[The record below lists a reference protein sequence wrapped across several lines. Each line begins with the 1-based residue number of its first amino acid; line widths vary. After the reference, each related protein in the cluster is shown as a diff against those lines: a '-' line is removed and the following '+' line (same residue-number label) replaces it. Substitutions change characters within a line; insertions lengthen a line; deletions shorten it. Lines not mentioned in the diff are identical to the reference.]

1 MKVKCLNSSSIK
13 TRNIIKKNFAELI
26 HEKKH
31 LSKVTV
37 KELVD
42 RAEITRSTF
51 YTHYENIYEVAKDY
65 QLQTIDLLC
74 NESLVLKS
82 KNDIEKYFDNIINCL
97 KENEETYKLLF
108 STDDT
113 LLFLNKLKNIASKK
127 IYAALKCDK
136 YDKYLELDIS
146 FFMAGITMEFI
157 KYFRNESVYSL
168 DELLINIK
176 KWFKK
181 IFE

>member
-13 TRNIIKKNFAELI
+13 TRNLIKKTFAELI
-26 HEKKH
+26 NEKKK
-31 LSKVTV
+31 LNKITV

-42 RAEITRSTF
+42 RANITRSTF

-65 QLQTIDLLC
+65 QMQTIDLLC
-74 NESLVLKS
+74 NEHLKLQS
-82 KNDIEKYFDNIINCL
+82 KEDIEDYFVNIINCL
-97 KENEETYKLLF
+97 KKNEETYKLLF

-113 LLFLNKLKNIASKK
+113 LLFLNKLKKIASEK
-127 IYAALKCDK
+127 IYNALKNECH
-136 YDKYLELDIS
+136 YKYLELDVS
-146 FFMAGITMEFI
+146 FFMTGITMEFI
-157 KYFRNESVYSL
+157 QYFRNDYPYSL

-181 IFE
+181 IFD

>member
-1 MKVKCLNSSSIK
+1 MRVKCLNSSSVK
-13 TRNIIKKNFAELI
+13 TRNLIKKTFAELI
-26 HEKKH
+26 HEKRQ

-37 KELVD
+37 KELVEK
-42 RAEITRSTF
+42 AGITRSTF

-74 NESLVLKS
+74 NEALVLTS
-82 KNDIEKYFDNIINCL
+82 KEDIENYFENIINCL

-113 LLFLNKLKNIASKK
+113 LLFLHKLKNIAGDK
-127 IYAALKCDK
+127 IYKALKNVCDN
-136 YDKYLELDIS
+136 KYLELDVS

-157 KYFRNESVYSL
+157 KYFRNESNYSL
-168 DELLINIK
+168 AELLINIK

-181 IFE
+181 IF